1 MAYQALATG
10 PVSFLDSNSNQREIP
25 LSAIYF
31 DSNGPNASGWLSLGG
46 NSGNSANAPLVKAL
60 LAQLAA
66 QNLLTPG
73 TQTSPTP
80 SLTITAAEAGGTGN
94 AIQVTISNVSASAGM
109 MTMMVSATEVY
120 PGLTTATIAAALGTS
135 AATASGLVFL
145 ESNNDQPPAE
155 FTGTTAAPALNCAVP
170 EAANPAN
177 TAFTLAAANSADA
190 ADAANISIHIAPD
203 PLPATTFT
211 LTASWSKTE
220 SGVTLAMLATAATN
234 PFALLVTFTSL
245 AGGPLPAPGTVT
257 LQGGAGATSS
267 PPMAAS
273 ANVLSS

>member
-46 NSGNSANAPLVKAL
+46 NSANATLVNAL

-94 AIQVTISNVSASAGM
+94 VIQITISQVSASAGTV
-109 MTMMVSATEVY
+109 TMMVSATEVY
-120 PGLTTATIAAALGTS
+120 PALTTETIATALGTS
-135 AATASGLVFL
+135 AATANGLVYL

-170 EAANPAN
+170 EAANSAN
-177 TAFTLAAANSADA
+177 SAFTLAATNSADA
-190 ADAANISIHIAPD
+190 ADAANISIHVAPD

-211 LTASWSKTE
+211 LTASWKKIQNN
-220 SGVTLAMLATAATN
+220 VTLAMLTTAATN
-234 PFALLVTFTSL
+234 PFALLVTFASP

-267 PPMAAS
+267 PAKAAS